1 MKTVRENNCLL
12 WQFVLII
19 LIPVVT
25 LYAQDNEG
33 IQRIV
38 FEEFQI
44 EGKIRRPQL
53 VLIKAEQRPK
63 FTPMVMQSLD
73 SDVNVVEYAKDPAL
87 EKSPYSGA
95 FMFNG
100 REISNYEP

>member
-1 MKTVRENNCLL
+1 MKNVREKNYLL
-12 WQFVLII
+12 WQFII
-19 LIPVVT
+19 ILLIPVVT
-25 LYAQDNEG
+25 LYAQDDKG

-63 FTPMVMQSLD
+63 FSPMVMQSLD

-100 REISNYEP
+100 REISNYKP